1 MRQTILA
8 LLFSLFGAALF
19 AQKNTLD
26 SLRAVAARE
35 PDLAKKR
42 MAQHY
47 VVLNAIPVNLDLAKA
62 YTDSLEVTIGR
73 LGQPEI
79 MGHVY
84 SLRAQIAQERDNPAA
99 ALELYQRALAHA
111 LQHKHPLSESRTYV
125 NMAGVFVDM
134 GKMDEAVR
142 YYRMF
147 QQKALPDTTADI
159 RSMWMTTQTG
169 LGLALKAQNKLA
181 EAAEESKIGLER
193 AQRYGAR
200 QRIWMFY
207 DNLAMIYGRMGDYK
221 TKLDYSRR
229 ALAVV
234 PLSDPFVTT
243 VWNNMGASFLMLG
256 QSDSAAIYYEKTLRH
271 PTAKWKSLIHAYDGL
286 SEVCRSKGDFQRA
299 YDYSLQ
305 AVPLAEKSGN
315 AMTKVAVQRQL
326 GQNLTAL
333 KRYAEAIA
341 TFRKT
346 LALMDAD
353 KDFAFIEERANVN
366 KYLAQA
372 IALEKGAP
380 AVADLIDEYV
390 KGRDSIHNFA
400 VTHTIEQARIQFETR
415 QKEDSLLLLQ
425 ARHQLETSKSQR
437 YKMGLL
443 GGLALAAAL
452 AGLYFLARKNLRLE
466 KDENRFLAE
475 KNRELVD
482 NNRQLLAEI
491 SAAAS
496 SAQPNSSAEL
506 TARSVVLTDR
516 DRTNVALADILFV
529 EAQGNGIF
537 IHTIGGNKIWEWQS
551 LGNFAAVLPSGAFL
565 KIHRS
570 HIVNLAK
577 IKARRARLLVLYDG
591 TELPIGASFR
601 PAVDAALP
609 LGGSAVGDAAA
620 A

>member
-1 MRQTILA
+1 MRQTFA
-8 LLFSLFGAALF
+8 LLFFLSGAALL

-26 SLRAVAARE
+26 SLRTVAARE

-47 VVLNAIPVNLDLAKA
+47 VVLNAIPANLDLAQA

-99 ALELYQRALAHA
+99 ALELYQRALSHA
-111 LQHKHPLSESRTYV
+111 LEHKHPLSESRTYV
-125 NMAGVFVDM
+125 NMAGLFVDM

-159 RSMWMTTQTG
+159 RSMWLTAQTG
-169 LGLALKAQNKLA
+169 LGIALKNQNKLA

-193 AQRYGAR
+193 AQRYGAKR
-200 QRIWMFY
+200 RIWNFY

-243 VWNNMGASFLMLG
+243 VWNNMGAAFLMLG
-256 QSDSAAIYYEKTLRH
+256 QSDSAAIYYEKTLHH

-286 SEVCRSKGDFQRA
+286 SQVHFEKGDYQRA

-315 AMTKVAVQRQL
+315 AMTKVAAQTQL
-326 GQNLTAL
+326 GKNLMGL

-346 LALMDAD
+346 LAIMDAD
-353 KDFAFIEERANVN
+353 KDYAFIEERANVN

-372 IALEKGAP
+372 IALEQGAP
-380 AVADLIDEYV
+380 AVADLINEYV

-425 ARHQLETSKSQR
+425 AHNQLQISQSER
-437 YKMGLL
+437 YKMGLF

-466 KDENRFLAE
+466 KTENRFLAE
-475 KNRELVD
+475 KNRELLA
-482 NNRQLLAEI
+482 NNQQLLTEIGESAQPRAAADLLAERAI
-491 SAAAS
+491 
-496 SAQPNSSAEL
+496 
-506 TARSVVLTDR
+506 VLTDR
-516 DRTNVALADILFV
+516 DKTRVPLADILFV
-529 EAQGNGIF
+529 EAQGNGVF
-537 IHTIGGNKIWEWQS
+537 IHTLGGGKIWEWQS
-551 LGNFAAVLPSGAFL
+551 LGNFAALLPPGAFL

-570 HIVNLAK
+570 HIVNLSK
-577 IKARRARLLVLYDG
+577 IKSRRARLLVLHDG

-601 PAVDAALP
+601 PAADAALP
-609 LGGSAVGDAAA
+609 LGGSAASDSSAD
-620 A
+620 